1 MKTFFRQ
8 PCPVCGRPLNVP
20 VNLLGSE
27 AACSHCSAIF
37 IADGVEKE
45 PASDESQCSDRF
57 SHRRSYEV
65 SLGRQ

>member
-27 AACSHCSAIF
+27 AACSHCAANF
-37 IADGVEKE
+37 IADGFEKE
-45 PASDESQCSDRF
+45 PIPDELYRNDRVIRRYDHQASI
-57 SHRRSYEV
+57 
-65 SLGRQ
+65 G